1 MTGQPRSAQK
11 LSRFEARPPRD
22 GLGDPA
28 RTPLELWLFLFG
40 IVAYS
45 AAPLLPTLSFL
56 RFPQGHLFAAATA
69 WGLIVGRDRRAY
81 WGTIAIV
88 GLSIGIPFL
97 NQRLVP
103 TLHDLSSFDVW
114 WSVAPPVLLLG
125 LLFSPRVRRW
135 VAQPSRADEVTSTRC
150 NWCNEPAGEL
160 EQVVVDSRRPL
171 RFGRPPERVEYWV
184 HPEHRRAF
192 LAWHEKKERYAKHL
206 QIALLGCT
214 ASMVLAAMIFV
225 GAGALGLA
233 VVANGVLIAALG
245 IVYIV
250 LPSGDLSMI
259 RWLGLQRAAI
269 VGRWVGA
276 GLVLVGLGVLLFSYR
291 LF

>member
-1 MTGQPRSAQK
+1 MSGQPRSAQG
-11 LSRFEARPPRD
+11 LSRFEARPPVD

-28 RTPLELWLFLFG
+28 RTPLELWLFILG

-45 AAPLLPTLSFL
+45 AAPLLPSLSFL

-69 WGLIVGRDRRAY
+69 WGLLVGRDKRAY
-81 WGTIAIV
+81 WGTIVIV
-88 GLSIGIPFL
+88 GLSIGFPFL
-97 NQRLVP
+97 NQRLLP
-103 TLHDLSSFDVW
+103 TLHDLTTVDIC
-114 WSVAPPVLLLG
+114 WSVAPPALLLG

-135 VAQPSRADEVTSTRC
+135 VAQPTRAEELTSTRC

-160 EQVVVDSRRPL
+160 EQVVVESRRRR
-171 RFGRPPERVEYWV
+171 RFGRSPERVEYWV
-184 HPEHRRAF
+184 HPKHRRAF

-206 QIALLGCT
+206 QIALLGCG
-214 ASMVLAAMIFV
+214 ASMVLVAMISV
-225 GAGALGLA
+225 NTGALGLA

-276 GLVLVGLGVLLFSYR
+276 GLVLVGLGLLWFSER